1 MTNTN
6 QSPAAML
13 NQADMQLRV
22 GMLSLAASV
31 HDGTS
36 VSMETI
42 IADAEKL
49 KAYINGTNI

>member
-31 HDGTS
+31 HHGTGA
-36 VSMETI
+36 SMEI
-42 IADAEKL
+42 IIEDAEKL
-49 KAYINGTNI
+49 KAYINGTTI